1 MSVDAELK
9 VTQGDFTLDAAL
21 QVADNEICVLVG
33 PNGAGKTTML
43 RALAGLLAIDEGTI
57 RLDGTVVDSP
67 GDNQFVPP
75 ERRSV
80 GVVFQEFLLFP
91 NLNARDNVAF
101 GLRERGMRKAAARE
115 LAGAW
120 LERVGLGDK
129 STARPHE
136 LSSGQAQRVALAR
149 ALAPEPSLLL
159 MDEPL
164 AALDVQTRAELRRD
178 LRTALDGTP
187 GARILV
193 THDPI
198 DALTLAHRVVILENG
213 AIAQTGSPAEVVAQP
228 RSQYV
233 ADLVGIN
240 LFRGEAEGHVVRL
253 AAGEQL
259 TVADEH
265 SGSVVALIAPRAV
278 AVHRTKPSGS
288 ARNVWAGTVA
298 GIERIGDRVRLRI
311 AGPVPIVAEITP
323 ESVTAL
329 ELRDGDPVWAAVKA
343 TEIDVSPT

>member
-1 MSVDAELK
+1 VSVDAEFRVSL
-9 VTQGDFTLDAAL
+9 GGFTLDAAL
-21 QVADNEICVLVG
+21 HVADNELCVLVG
-33 PNGAGKTTML
+33 PNGAGKTTVL

-57 RLDGTVVDSP
+57 RLDDTVVDAP
-67 GDNQFVPP
+67 ADDEFVPP

-101 GLRERGMRKAAARE
+101 GLRERGMRKAVARDR
-115 LAGAW
+115 ADAW

-129 STARPHE
+129 RSARPRE

-198 DALTLAHRVVILENG
+198 DALTLADRVLILEDG
-213 AIAQTGSPAEVVAQP
+213 VIVQTGSPADVVSQP

-233 ADLVGIN
+233 ADLVGVN
-240 LFRGEAEGHVVRL
+240 LFRGEAVGHVVRL
-253 AAGEQL
+253 MAGEQL

-265 SGSVVALIAPRAV
+265 SGDVVALIAPRAV
-278 AVHRTKPSGS
+278 SVHRNKPSGS